1 MPQVPAAGTG
11 FHQTA
16 TKRGQHGP
24 MDMNAPAHPRA
35 LALAWALLRGFS
47 EFAALQRWRLK
58 EWLAR

>member
-1 MPQVPAAGTG
+1 
-11 FHQTA
+11 
-16 TKRGQHGP
+16 